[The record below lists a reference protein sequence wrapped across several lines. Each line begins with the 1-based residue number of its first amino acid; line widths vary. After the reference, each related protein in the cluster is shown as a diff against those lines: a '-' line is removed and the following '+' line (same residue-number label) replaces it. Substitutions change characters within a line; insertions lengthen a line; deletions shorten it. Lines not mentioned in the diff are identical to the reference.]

1 LTPPRAPGAPIEAGL
16 GQEIENTRFSNDDFR
31 RFQERLHEETRLAR
45 DLEATGGFD
54 DHHPVAGFEIEA
66 WLVDANAQP
75 APVNQAFL
83 KHFNNPLA
91 TPELA
96 RFNVELN
103 TSARTLQA
111 GALSDLH
118 REMRETWQGAREAAT
133 ACGAQLLLTG
143 ILPTLRPE
151 HLCLANMSDMN
162 RYRAL
167 NEQVV
172 ASRQGRPLKLDIV
185 GREHLHHEH
194 HDVMLEAATTSFQ
207 IHLQTPIA
215 TAHKVYNASLVASAP
230 MVALSANSP
239 YLFGKDLWDETRIPV
254 FEQAVE
260 VGGYQGAA
268 RGPLRR
274 VSFGSGFARESI
286 LECFEE
292 NLEHFPTLL
301 PILFDDPPGRFSHL
315 RLHNGTIWRWNR
327 PLIGF
332 DDQGRPH
339 IRIEHRVVPAGPTL
353 ADSVA
358 SAAFYYGLVEEL
370 VSEPGG
376 PEGLMDFSKARDN
389 FYQAA
394 RLGLEAHMEWPAGRS
409 RPVRH
414 LILEE
419 LLPRAQ
425 RGLARLGLDGDDV
438 DRYLDIVRT
447 RVDNSQTGASWA
459 RRFVATQGPDP
470 RQLVHSYLALQA
482 TDMPVH
488 LWPEGHSC

>member
-1 LTPPRAPGAPIEAGL
+1 M
-16 GQEIENTRFSNDDFR
+16 GQEIQNTRFSDQDFAL
-31 RFQERLHEETRLAR
+31 FHQRLAEETRLAR
-45 DLEATGGFD
+45 GLEAAGRFD
-54 DHHPVAGFEIEA
+54 DGHPVAGFEIEA
-66 WLVDANAQP
+66 WLVDGHDEP

-83 KHFNNPLA
+83 ERFKHPLA
-91 TPELA
+91 SPELA

-103 TSARTLQA
+103 TSARSLT
-111 GALSDLH
+111 GSVLSDLH
-118 REMRETWQGAREAAT
+118 REMGETWAKARLT
-133 ACGAQLLLTG
+133 ARACDAELVLTG

-167 NEQVV
+167 NDQVV
-172 ASRQGRPLKLDIV
+172 RSRQGRPLKLDIV

-215 TAHKVYNASLVASAP
+215 VAHKVYNASILASAP
-230 MVALSANSP
+230 MVAMSANAP

-260 VGGYQGAA
+260 VGGFEGAS

-292 NLEHFPTLL
+292 NLAHFPVLL
-301 PILFDDPPGRFSHL
+301 PIHFDEPPSRFSHL

-358 SAAFYYGLVEEL
+358 SAAFFYGLVEEL
-370 VSEPGG
+370 VTTPGG
-376 PEGLMDFSKARDN
+376 AEGLMGFSKARDN

-394 RLGLEAHMEWPAGRS
+394 RFGLDAHVEWPAGRS
-409 RPVRH
+409 RPVRT

-419 LLPRAQ
+419 LLPMAQ
-425 RGLARLGLDGDDV
+425 RGLERLGLDADDS
-438 DRYLDIVRT
+438 DRYLDIVRA
-447 RVDNSQTGASWA
+447 RVDSGQNGATWA
-459 RRFVATQGPDP
+459 RRFVATHGPDFHA
-470 RQLVHSYLALQA
+470 LVHAYLALQC
-482 TDMPVH
+482 TDTPVH
-488 LWPEGHSC
+488 LWPVPQTATGETPC